1 MPKYKP
7 RIYLAGP
14 ISGCNDAQKHKWR
27 DEIQRKY
34 GKYLDFID
42 PTKMLGEFPYEAV
55 KTDLRAIEEADG
67 LLVNMWRESIG
78 SAIGVV
84 LAHRAAQ
91 PVVVVDPNRFG
102 NLILNFYAD
111 IVEDTPLKAAN
122 AMLKLL
128 RSTDWKVIKSG
139 DRGDEPF
146 DRRKLVASIRQACRA
161 AKRDDL
167 IVPRL
172 VMQKVLEHLEKSD
185 RKLKKTIPTSDIY
198 KAVTTSLEELQTE
211 PDYMDDVIGVL
222 EKWRHQHKKKPS
234 SKTLSQPHQTPLTPK
249 IRVKISGTKSHG
261 TIWGNTVTKL
271 SDIPSTDAKKVFQL
285 IAGILGI
292 TEITLRH
299 FAHEGKKPACVAIVT
314 SSKTSNII
322 EGKLF
327 DKEGIKGTMQTFQ
340 VGIQDDAEKKRIL
353 GEITAKLKEQG
364 CWAG

>member
-34 GKYLDFID
+34 GKHLDFID
-42 PTKMLGEFPYEAV
+42 PTKMLEEFPYEAV

-84 LAHRAAQ
+84 LAHRAARPV
-91 PVVVVDPNRFG
+91 PVVVIDPNRLD

-146 DRRKLVASIRQACRA
+146 DRRKLVASIRKACRA
-161 AKRDDL
+161 ARCDDL

-185 RKLKKTIPTSDIY
+185 RKLKKTIPTGNID
-198 KAVTTSLEELQTE
+198 KAIMASLGELEADSVYAEAVKGIKAEWQQRHKTRQ
-211 PDYMDDVIGVL
+211 
-222 EKWRHQHKKKPS
+222 RHQATAGSEYRGTVEISCGKP
-234 SKTLSQPHQTPLTPK
+234 HA
-249 IRVKISGTKSHG
+249 
-261 TIWGNTVTKL
+261 TIWGKTVRGL
-271 SDIPSTDAKKVFQL
+271 DDIPSTHARKVFQVVMDTS
-285 IAGILGI
+285 GI
-292 TEITLRH
+292 TKITLGPFGH
-299 FAHEGKKPACVAIVT
+299 KGKKSDCGATIKVSRSP
-314 SSKTSNII
+314 NII

-327 DKEGIKGTMQTFQ
+327 DKGEKGTMQTFQ
-340 VGIQDDAEKKRIL
+340 VWVQHDSEKKRIL